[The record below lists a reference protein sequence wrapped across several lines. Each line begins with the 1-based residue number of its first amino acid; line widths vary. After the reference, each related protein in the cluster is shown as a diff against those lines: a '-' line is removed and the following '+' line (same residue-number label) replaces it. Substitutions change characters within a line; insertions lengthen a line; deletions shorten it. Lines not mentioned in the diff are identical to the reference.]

1 MVGESMEALADHKKK
16 TVNKINTVW
25 NKMIVIYLPLPLPL

>member
-1 MVGESMEALADHKKK
+1 MVGESMEALADHKK

-25 NKMIVIYLPLPLPL
+25 NKMIVI